1 MNIFVGTSVYA
12 NVWGP
17 LHDPEVYP
25 EPEKFKADRFLDGRG
40 NFCSPDPKYF
50 PVFSA
55 GKRFKTKV
63 MNQRYIWNDEVLEW
77 TEHILSPMWLW
88 LVK

>member
-25 EPEKFKADRFLDGRG
+25 EPEKFKADRFLDDRG

-63 MNQRYIWNDEVLEW
+63 MNQRYIWNNEVLE
-77 TEHILSPMWLW
+77 
-88 LVK
+88 